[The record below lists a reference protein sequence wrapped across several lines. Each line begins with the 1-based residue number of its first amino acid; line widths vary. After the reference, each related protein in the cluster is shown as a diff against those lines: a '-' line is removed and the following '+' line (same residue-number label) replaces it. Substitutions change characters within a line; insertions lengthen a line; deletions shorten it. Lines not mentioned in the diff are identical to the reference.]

1 MDITDGGIT
10 TEGELPTRII
20 KFGGTSVT
28 GGDRIDTIA
37 DVVLGHPEYHSVLED
52 GAALEHDYSPESG
65 QSNPFL
71 HMSMHLALIEQ
82 QHTDRPMGINK
93 ALIRLQRRSADAHD
107 AQHRAMECLGQA
119 LWEAQRQGIAP
130 DEQRF
135 LKCVQSLGKRRR

>member
-1 MDITDGGIT
+1 MLFGNDR
-10 TEGELPTRII
+10 TELRRTFTETWRKHQQGLPLEPLQAR
-20 KFGGTSVT
+20 
-28 GGDRIDTIA
+28 IA
-37 DVVLGHPEYHSVLED
+37 DVVLAHPEYHRVLED

-135 LKCVQSLGKRRR
+135 LKCVQSLGKRR